1 MRPANESDARQGNE
15 IYRHSQPH
23 TILSVELGGTDGP
36 HVRVACPR
44 ELPSCRGLVAI
55 GQFQAR
61 DNQ

>member
-1 MRPANESDARQGNE
+1 MRPANDSDARQGNE

-23 TILSVELGGTDGP
+23 TILSVEVGGTDGA

-55 GQFQAR
+55 SGFLAR
-61 DNQ
+61 DNP